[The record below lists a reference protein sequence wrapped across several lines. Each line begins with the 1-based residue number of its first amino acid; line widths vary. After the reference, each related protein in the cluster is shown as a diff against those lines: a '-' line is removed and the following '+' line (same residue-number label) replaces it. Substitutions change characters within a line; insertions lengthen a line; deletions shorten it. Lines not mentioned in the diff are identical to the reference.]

1 MGSLDRIKP
10 YERNVYY
17 YETDRMGIV
26 HHSNYIKW
34 LEEARIDF
42 MEQIGYPFKRI
53 EDEGMMIPVLSVS
66 CTYKKPMRYG
76 EVYSVIIKPISFKG
90 VRFIIEYE
98 IINKTTKEICTLAES
113 SHCFVDDNMKPIS
126 VKRKH
131 PELYEAFMKYFNC
144 PI

>member
-98 IINKTTKEICTLAES
+98 ILLSFDKMNS
-113 SHCFVDDNMKPIS
+113 
-126 VKRKH
+126 
-131 PELYEAFMKYFNC
+131 FNV
-144 PI
+144 